1 MDILAPEISRYLD
14 DLVPERPAELQEM
27 ERIAESTNFPIIGPA
42 SGQLC
47 YLVARLIGARR
58 IFELGS
64 GFGYSTAWFAR
75 AVRENGGGEVHHVV
89 WDEDLSTRAR
99 EHLERLGY
107 SDLIRFHV
115 AEAVETLRATDGP
128 FDIIFNDIDKAGY
141 PASIDAILPKLRRG
155 GALII
160 DNLLWSGRIL
170 DASDTSA
177 NTEGVRA
184 VTRRIMESDEWIA
197 SIIPLRDGVLVAY
210 RKENVSQRKEARGR
224 RPKAISSFLRPPSSF
239 LPAHLGHQGQRVPLR
254 IPEEHHP
261 QIVIGHLRDQMWLI
275 DELDAA
281 LLQRLV
287 APRDVLH
294 LVVDHRARMIEARL
308 LGRAQHEPH
317 ATAVEER
324 QVRELEQKA
333 HPERVTIELH
343 GARNVLR
350 ADGDL
355 SNRVEC
361 YGGRR
366 HGHRRLRV
374 LT

>member
-99 EHLERLGY
+99 EHLERLGD

-197 SIIPLRDGVLVAY
+197 SIIPIRDGVLVAY
-210 RKENVSQRKEARGR
+210 RK
-224 RPKAISSFLRPPSSF
+224 
-239 LPAHLGHQGQRVPLR
+239 
-254 IPEEHHP
+254 
-261 QIVIGHLRDQMWLI
+261 
-275 DELDAA
+275 
-281 LLQRLV
+281 
-287 APRDVLH
+287 
-294 LVVDHRARMIEARL
+294 
-308 LGRAQHEPH
+308 
-317 ATAVEER
+317 
-324 QVRELEQKA
+324 
-333 HPERVTIELH
+333 
-343 GARNVLR
+343 
-350 ADGDL
+350 
-355 SNRVEC
+355 
-361 YGGRR
+361 
-366 HGHRRLRV
+366 
-374 LT
+374 

>member
-99 EHLERLGY
+99 EPLERLGY

-197 SIIPLRDGVLVAY
+197 SIIPIRDGVLVAY
-210 RKENVSQRKEARGR
+210 RK
-224 RPKAISSFLRPPSSF
+224 
-239 LPAHLGHQGQRVPLR
+239 
-254 IPEEHHP
+254 
-261 QIVIGHLRDQMWLI
+261 
-275 DELDAA
+275 
-281 LLQRLV
+281 
-287 APRDVLH
+287 
-294 LVVDHRARMIEARL
+294 
-308 LGRAQHEPH
+308 
-317 ATAVEER
+317 
-324 QVRELEQKA
+324 
-333 HPERVTIELH
+333 
-343 GARNVLR
+343 
-350 ADGDL
+350 
-355 SNRVEC
+355 
-361 YGGRR
+361 
-366 HGHRRLRV
+366 
-374 LT
+374 

>member
-99 EHLERLGY
+99 EHLERLAY

-141 PASIDAILPKLRRG
+141 PASIDAILTKLRRG

-197 SIIPLRDGVLVAY
+197 SIIPIRDGVLVAY
-210 RKENVSQRKEARGR
+210 RR
-224 RPKAISSFLRPPSSF
+224 
-239 LPAHLGHQGQRVPLR
+239 
-254 IPEEHHP
+254 
-261 QIVIGHLRDQMWLI
+261 
-275 DELDAA
+275 
-281 LLQRLV
+281 
-287 APRDVLH
+287 
-294 LVVDHRARMIEARL
+294 
-308 LGRAQHEPH
+308 
-317 ATAVEER
+317 
-324 QVRELEQKA
+324 
-333 HPERVTIELH
+333 
-343 GARNVLR
+343 
-350 ADGDL
+350 
-355 SNRVEC
+355 
-361 YGGRR
+361 
-366 HGHRRLRV
+366 
-374 LT
+374 